1 MPSFDIVSKVEMHEV
16 ENALAQAK
24 KEITTRF
31 DLKDAAPDITLDKE
45 TIKLKAKDEFKVKI
59 LREIMMGKLAKR
71 NVSLKNLEQKPI
83 ENSLSHSTAEIVI
96 KQGIDH
102 DKSKAITLA
111 IRETKIKVTAKYQ
124 DQQIRVEGK
133 NRDDLQAVIALCRD
147 KDFGCALGFVNFR
160 N

>member
-24 KEITTRF
+24 KEIITRF
-31 DLKDAAPDITLDKE
+31 DLKDAAPEVILDKE

-59 LREIMMGKLAKR
+59 LREIMIGKLAKR
-71 NVSLKNLEQKPI
+71 NVSLKNLEQKPV
-83 ENSLSHSTAEIVI
+83 ENSLSHSTADILI

-102 DKSKAITLA
+102 DKFKAITQD
-111 IRETKIKVTAKYQ
+111 IRDLKLKTTAKYQ

-133 NRDDLQAVIALCRD
+133 SRDDLQAVMAMCRA

-160 N
+160 D